1 MIITLRNIN
10 KTYPGAVPLHVLKDI
25 NLDIERGELVSIMGA
40 SGSGKSEILFRE
52 LIDKA
57 MDNPNKNY
65 IILVPEQFTL
75 ETQKKV
81 VTMHK
86 CGAVANIDIVSFNRL
101 SFRVFEEL
109 GIGNP
114 DILDD
119 TGKSLILR
127 KVIAS
132 ESRNLNIYRDK
143 VHMHGFVE
151 EMKSVISELYMY
163 GIGIEKYKEIRT
175 LLESLEIPTQFAALG
190 ASNAFQFQGTLPE
203 DKEALAAALDKIIE
217 TVKED
222 DLREYRVNLR
232 HL

>member
-1 MIITLRNIN
+1 MENKLRFI
-10 KTYPGAVPLHVLKDI
+10 L
-25 NLDIERGELVSIMGA
+25 GA

-163 GIGIEKYKEIRT
+163 GIGLEKYKEIKEQVKGNRLVT
-175 LLESLEIPTQFAALG
+175 EKLNDIEVIYQGFHQYIQDKYITKEELLDRFCQAVPDS
-190 ASNAFQFQGTLPE
+190 
-203 DKEALAAALDKIIE
+203 KII
-217 TVKED
+217 
-222 DLREYRVNLR
+222 RESELYFDGFTGFTPVQNIPRGLP
-232 HL
+232 LL